1 MRPDDRTVGPAHR
14 ATLGSWGVTLMSNP
28 TATLKR
34 LRRHVQALALG
45 AALLSTACKSTF
57 DDIIAVDPQDRVSEP
72 ALFGDPAQAALL
84 TSSVQAQFECALGTY
99 ILSTGLL
106 VNELN
111 SLGATQMF
119 SLDSHQPDP
128 AGGFS
133 GQYAVTDCTSNGSVG
148 VYVPLSSARWFADKV
163 LAALEGWTD
172 TEVANR
178 NLLIATAAAY
188 SGYSHILL
196 GEGFCSMALDGG
208 PELTPAQVFAIAE
221 GKFTRAL
228 AAAQAVTTPAA
239 SVTAATDIANMAR
252 VGRARA
258 RINLAKNADAA
269 ADAQAVPAGYVRNAT
284 RGAGNTL
291 RENQIF
297 TNVNR
302 TGAAT
307 LGPAYADVRW
317 NGKADP
323 RVTAVPQPPVLTQP
337 RYTQTKYPTETSPFP
352 IATHAEAQLILAE
365 VQGGQAAV
373 GIINAL
379 HTANGLDPFSSTDP
393 TEIRNQVIEERRR
406 QFFLDGHRVYDK
418 IRFNLPL
425 DPAPGSPYR
434 WGGNHGSAKCLP
446 LPNVE
451 KNNNQ
456 NF

>member
-1 MRPDDRTVGPAHR
+1 
-14 ATLGSWGVTLMSNP
+14 MSNS

-34 LRRHVQALALG
+34 FRRHLQTLVLG
-45 AALLSTACKSTF
+45 AALTTSACKSTF

-72 ALFGDPAQAALL
+72 ALFDDPAQAALL

-106 VNELN
+106 ANELN

-221 GKFTRAL
+221 GKFTKAL
-228 AAAQAVTTPAA
+228 TAAQAVPAA
-239 SVTAATDIANMAR
+239 SAAAATDIANMAR

-258 RINLAKNADAA
+258 RINQAKTADAV
-269 ADAQAVPAGYVRNAT
+269 ADAQAVPAGYLRNAT
-284 RGAGNTL
+284 RGTGSTL

-302 TGAAT
+302 TGVAT
-307 LGPAYADVRW
+307 LGPNYYDVRW
-317 NGKADP
+317 NGKPDP
-323 RVTAVPQPPVLTQP
+323 RVTAVPQAPVLTQP
-337 RYTQTKYPTETSPFP
+337 RYTQTKYPAEASPFAL
-352 IATHAEAQLILAE
+352 ATYAEAQLIIAE

-373 GIINAL
+373 DIINAL
-379 HTANGLDPFSSTDP
+379 HTANGLDPFSSSDP

-406 QFFLDGHRVYDK
+406 QFFLDGHRVWDR

-425 DPAPGSPYR
+425 DPAAGSPYR